1 MSFNHILLKLYYE
14 RQCVRL
20 RRSFSKGCSS
30 QGVAMIS
37 KVKSLAAASW
47 PELEGRQL
55 RLYYRDDEGDDC
67 VLLPE
72 TWEDALIVSSA
83 GKAGDGEDA
92 QRPVLIKIKISV
104 GEEGN
109 RSTTTVEESPADQ
122 NVERMERELR
132 RSIALEN
139 PRLMLVFRSR
149 GSSSTVNASIT
160 IRIQPASAYSKGHQ
174 AHFQPSAVNI
184 ISGSKQGG
192 THIWPNALV
201 LRSGASPTGPLPVD
215 ASGRSS
221 AVLAPA
227 KRLRQGY
234 PLWGPK
240 MASTPFGPAGAIQG
254 SSPFAA
260 GCTGK
265 DGKRAFG
272 STEQQQQRST
282 FALPPPPTKSGV
294 PAAAT
299 GVKECPESP
308 TSDENLLVTD
318 AMREHME
325 VHASE
330 SGGHV

>member
-160 IRIQPASAYSKGHQ
+160 IRIQPASAY
-174 AHFQPSAVNI
+174 
-184 ISGSKQGG
+184 
-192 THIWPNALV
+192 
-201 LRSGASPTGPLPVD
+201 RASPTGPLPVD

>member
-47 PELEGRQL
+47 PELEGQQL

-67 VLLPE
+67 ILLPE

-83 GKAGDGEDA
+83 GKAGDGEDP
-92 QRPVLIKIKISV
+92 QRPVLIKIKICV
-104 GEEGN
+104 AEGGN
-109 RSTTTVEESPADQ
+109 RPTPAVQESPADQ
-122 NVERMERELR
+122 NAGRMER
-132 RSIALEN
+132 S
-139 PRLMLVFRSR
+139 P
-149 GSSSTVNASIT
+149 
-160 IRIQPASAYSKGHQ
+160 
-174 AHFQPSAVNI
+174 
-184 ISGSKQGG
+184 
-192 THIWPNALV
+192 
-201 LRSGASPTGPLPVD
+201 PTGPLPVD

-221 AVLAPA
+221 TVLAPA

-240 MASTPFGPAGAIQG
+240 MASTPFGPVGAIQG

-265 DGKRAFG
+265 DGERAFG
-272 STEQQQQRST
+272 SREQQQCST

-294 PAAAT
+294 VAAAT

-308 TSDENLLVTD
+308 TSDENLLVTA

-330 SGGHV
+330 SEEPV